1 MATNNIVP
9 ILVRNRN
16 NGVTTYQ
23 LPELHIVRSFGVN
36 ETKKIPYDEL
46 LTLYYAPGG
55 QYMLENLLVIEDK
68 EVLKALDMHVEPEYF
83 YTEDM
88 VKDMLLNGSYDAF
101 ADFLDFA
108 PEGAI
113 EMAKEI
119 AVKEQ
124 IPDSRK
130 REMVEQKTG
139 FSIDNAI
146 KVNKIMDAP
155 VEDENKT
162 EGDKKRRV
170 AVPETKA
177 VQTPVRRT
185 TPMSENKVAAT
196 TTATAAKTTATK

>member
-1 MATNNIVP
+1 MANNIVS

-16 NGVTTYQ
+16 NGITTYQ
-23 LPELHIVRSFGVN
+23 LPELHIVRSFGIN

-83 YTEDM
+83 YTEEM

-113 EMAKEI
+113 EVAKEI

-130 REMVEQKTG
+130 REMIEKKTG

-155 VEDENKT
+155 DEVENKAD
-162 EGDKKRRV
+162 GDKKQRRA
-170 AVPETKA
+170 AVPEVNAGQAPT
-177 VQTPVRRT
+177 RRT
-185 TPMSENKVAAT
+185 SLPDYKVVD
-196 TTATAAKTTATK
+196 KTTK